1 MSWMPGDPITVRE
14 YIRRSRAKLTDSQT
28 PLLDVECLLGHVL
41 KCSRAELVLA
51 AHHVPLPEQVIA
63 FEKLLH
69 RRQQGEPIAYL
80 IGSKAFWDFEVEVNA
95 HTLIPRPETELLVI
109 LIIEHLQK
117 NPSASILE
125 LGTGSGIIAIALAKT
140 FADVGAINAGA
151 VKNTGAVELVAIDR
165 SLAAI
170 SLAQRNAQRLG
181 QTSIHWLCADWF
193 SALDSRFDIIVAN
206 PPYIAS
212 EDAHLEALR
221 YEPASALV
229 SGEDGLDDLL
239 FITFNSPHHLKRP
252 GWLFLEH
259 GAQQGPAV
267 RKAMLDKGFKQ
278 VTTHQDLAGNDRVTV
293 GVML

>member
-14 YIRRSRAKLTDSQT
+14 LIRRSRAKLTDSET

-51 AHHVPLPEQVIA
+51 AHHVPLPDQVSV
-63 FEKLLH
+63 FETLLH

-80 IGSKAFWDFEVEVNA
+80 IGSKPFWDFEVEVNTQ
-95 HTLIPRPETELLVI
+95 TLIPRPETETLVI
-109 LIIEHLQK
+109 LLVEHLQK
-117 NPSASILE
+117 NPQSSILE

-140 FADVGAINAGA
+140 FADLHVPDLNIVA
-151 VKNTGAVELVAIDR
+151 VDR
-165 SLAAI
+165 SLPAI
-170 SLAQRNAQRLG
+170 SIAQRNAQRLG
-181 QTSIHWLCADWF
+181 QTQVQWLCADWF
-193 SALDSRFDIIVAN
+193 SALDARFDVIVAN

-212 EDAHLEALR
+212 DDEHLEALR
-221 YEPASALV
+221 YEPQSALV

-239 FITFNSPHHLKRP
+239 HITFNSPHYLNRP
-252 GWLFLEH
+252 GYLFLEH
-259 GAQQGPAV
+259 GSEQGPAV

-278 VTTHQDLAGNDRVTV
+278 VVTHEDLSGNERVTV

>member
-14 YIRRSRAKLTDSQT
+14 FIRRSRAKLTDSET

-51 AHHVPLPEQVIA
+51 ANHVPLPDQIRA
-63 FEKLLH
+63 FENLVD

-80 IGSKAFWDFEVEVNA
+80 IGKKPFWDFEVEVNTQ
-95 HTLIPRPETELLVI
+95 TLIPRPETETLVVLL
-109 LIIEHLQK
+109 IEHLQK
-117 NPSASILE
+117 NPESSILE
-125 LGTGSGIIAIALAKT
+125 LGTGSGIIAIAVAKT
-140 FADVGAINAGA
+140 FADLNV
-151 VKNTGAVELVAIDR
+151 VAIDR
-165 SLAAI
+165 SFPAI

-181 QTSIHWLCADWF
+181 QTQIQWLCADWF
-193 SALDSRFDIIVAN
+193 SALDARFDVIVAN

-212 EDAHLEALR
+212 ADEHLEALR
-221 YEPASALV
+221 YEPQSALV
-229 SGEDGLDDLL
+229 SGEDGVEDLL
-239 FITFNSPHHLKRP
+239 FITFNSPHYLKRP

-259 GAQQGPAV
+259 GSEQGPAV

-278 VTTHQDLAGNDRVTV
+278 VVTHEDLSGNERVTV